1 MVASNYAFTNA
12 WGLLKALPE
21 EQGYLGTVPRPL
33 QGLIARRGG
42 QMGDVRH
49 EPTFRESLSEEGTVI
64 RDPKAVDLPVEVGE
78 GEGERVPRGIKPLRQ
93 DITPIQERQPT
104 MQGYSAIAMTPKGP
118 ETVGPE
124 GLTEQQKASMIR
136 PETRLNMANIPGYEM
151 MPEESF
157 YTPRE
162 QMEARE
168 GMEQAAG
175 RQLTGGQR
183 GGRMS
188 MTGGGKSG
196 IYAPLRGRADDPT
209 TATFQGTDFRGKRV
223 NPAATR
229 RRATTLGNVEGVS
242 RGAKLG
248 GRSMAFLPQ
257 SVKDAQRPPT
267 QAERL
272 AEMAR
277 EAAMNNPNM
286 QIDLENLTPPPKEED
301 KTPREEDLQTGGRAA
316 RAAQRVAESKE
327 AQSVKP
333 RLDFDVDPMTQ
344 EMFADPSGT
353 AAQAAMGEL
362 EGRMQAAEKSKFQQ
376 QLAELARRQG
386 RGGSAEQS
394 QIDREA

>member
-12 WGLLKALPE
+12 WGLLKAVPE
-21 EQGYLGTVPRPL
+21 QQGYLGTVPPAIR
-33 QGLIARRGG
+33 QLIARRGG
-42 QMGDVRH
+42 EMGDVRH
-49 EPTFRESLSEEGTVI
+49 EPTYREDSPVG
-64 RDPKAVDLPVEVGE
+64 VDLPVEVGE

-93 DITPIQERQPT
+93 DVTPIQERQAT
-104 MQGYSAIAMTPKGP
+104 MQGYTPIAMTPTGP
-118 ETVGPE
+118 SPVSGE
-124 GLTEQQKASMIR
+124 GLTEQQRAVMTH
-136 PETRLNMANIPGYEM
+136 PETRVNMANIPGYET

-157 YTPRE
+157 FTPRE

-188 MTGGGKSG
+188 MTGGSKSG

-209 TATFQGTDFRGKRV
+209 TATFQGTDFQGKRI

-257 SVKDAQRPPT
+257 SVKDEQRPPT

-333 RLDFDVDPMTQ
+333 RLDFDADPMTQ

-362 EGRMQAAEKSKFQQ
+362 EGRMQAAQKAKFQQ